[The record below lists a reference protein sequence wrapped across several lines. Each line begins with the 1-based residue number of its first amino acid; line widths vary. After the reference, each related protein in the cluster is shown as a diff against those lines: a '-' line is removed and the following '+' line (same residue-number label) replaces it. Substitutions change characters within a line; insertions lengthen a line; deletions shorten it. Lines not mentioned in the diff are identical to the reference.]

1 MKKSIVALM
10 VIACIALGGIT
21 LVLGFSEDKKAPEI
35 QFQDNEIT
43 FTQGDDYAGLLQG
56 VTATDNRDGDVTK
69 SLVVESVYPNDDGET
84 ATVVYVARDK
94 TNNIG
99 KANKVINYQPSKG
112 ETAETS
118 VKGESATGQ
127 EEASLAQ
134 STQDPQAAPTPEETT
149 ANNVPTPGEK
159 DEEEKEAAEEEDL
172 PAGSPKLKLTEDEVT
187 VKKGESV
194 NRIAFVE
201 SITDDKDAKE
211 SLFRQIQIT
220 GDDLDVNT
228 AGTYVLTYYVVDSDG
243 NRSNEADL
251 TITVE

>member
-10 VIACIALGGIT
+10 VIACLALGGIT

-127 EEASLAQ
+127 EDASLAQ
-134 STQDPQAAPTPEETT
+134 STQDPQATPTPEETT

>member
-94 TNNIG
+94 ENNIG
-99 KANKVINYQPSKG
+99 KANKVIKYQTSTG
-112 ETAETS
+112 EAAETS
-118 VKGESATGQ
+118 VKGESTTEQ
-127 EEASLAQ
+127 DTSSLAQ
-134 STQDPQAAPTPEETT
+134 PTQEPQATPTPET
-149 ANNVPTPGEK
+149 ANNVPTPGAK
-159 DEEEKEAAEEEDL
+159 EEEKEDAEEEDL
-172 PAGSPKLKLTEDEVT
+172 PAGSPRLKLTEEEVT
-187 VKKGESV
+187 MKKGESV

-251 TITVE
+251 TVTVE

>member
-43 FTQGDDYAGLLQG
+43 FTQGDEYAGLLQG

-99 KANKVINYQPSKG
+99 KANKVINYQTSKG

-118 VKGESATGQ
+118 AKGESATGQ
-127 EEASLAQ
+127 EDTSLAQ
-134 STQDPQAAPTPEETT
+134 FTQEPQATPTPEETT

-243 NRSNEADL
+243 NRSNQADL

>member
-118 VKGESATGQ
+118 VKGESTTGQ
-127 EEASLAQ
+127 EDASLAQ
-134 STQDPQAAPTPEETT
+134 STQDPQATPTPEETT

>member
-10 VIACIALGGIT
+10 VIACLALGGIT

-84 ATVVYVARDK
+84 AMVVYVARDK

-99 KANKVINYQPSKG
+99 KANKVINYQYSEGKA
-112 ETAETS
+112 EETS
-118 VKGESATGQ
+118 AKGESVTEQ
-127 EEASLAQ
+127 EGVSLAQ
-134 STQDPQAAPTPEETT
+134 PTQEPQATPTPEETT

-159 DEEEKEAAEEEDL
+159 DEEEKEEENL
-172 PAGSPKLKLTEDEVT
+172 PAGSPKLELTEDEVT
-187 VKKGESV
+187 IKKGESV

-201 SITDDKDAKE
+201 SITDDKDEKE